1 MQTKEDEPLKEEAA
15 KRPDWRSDS
24 ATPRAG
30 GGNHTLPAS
39 EEDQL
44 PGEDEAGGRSPLT
57 TIAPP
62 D

>member
-1 MQTKEDEPLKEEAA
+1 MATNEEEPLKDEAA
-15 KRPDWRSDS
+15 KRADWRNDS
-24 ATPRAG
+24 ASPGTG

-39 EEDQL
+39 EEDQS
-44 PGEDEAGGRSPLT
+44 PDEGEEGGRSPLT